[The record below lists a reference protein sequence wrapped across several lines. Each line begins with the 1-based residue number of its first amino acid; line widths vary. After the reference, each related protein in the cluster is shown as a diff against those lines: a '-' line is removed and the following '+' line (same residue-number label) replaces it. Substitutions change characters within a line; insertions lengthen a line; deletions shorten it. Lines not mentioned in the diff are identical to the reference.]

1 MLEIFKMVG
10 IITKGK
16 ETGYGLWFENSIMT
30 KYKIEKG
37 DCVRK

>member
-10 IITKGK
+10 IIRK
-16 ETGYGLWFENSIMT
+16 EKYTGSGLWFENCIMT
-30 KYKIEKG
+30 IMEKG

>member
-1 MLEIFKMVG
+1 MFEIFKMVR

-30 KYKIEKG
+30 KYKIERG
-37 DCVRK
+37 DNLRK